1 MGELSIVIPAF
12 NEEKSLEYSLQKI
25 IDYGEKN
32 FSDYEILVINDG
44 SQDATADIAEKFKA
58 KKVKLIQNPK
68 NMGKGFSVKLGMINA
83 KYDLILFTDADLATP
98 IEELPKFLKSIE
110 EGYDIAIASRSI
122 EGANIEVAQT
132 KYRQVL
138 GKAFPILVQNMVLKD
153 FKDTQCGFKVFKK
166 EAARKIFPRQTL
178 QRWAFDVEILYIA
191 KKLGYKIKEIPV
203 TWIDKGNSKLSPM
216 KDSFKMFYEITKIK
230 YNDLK
235 KEYKP

>member
-1 MGELSIVIPAF
+1 MGEQISIVIPAY
-12 NEEKSLEYSLQKI
+12 NEEKKLEPSLQRI
-25 IDYGEKN
+25 AEYLEKN
-32 FSDYEILVINDG
+32 FKDYEIILVDDG
-44 SQDATADIAEKFKA
+44 SKDRTGEIAGKFKE
-58 KKVKLIQNPK
+58 KKLKVIQNPK

-216 KDSFKMFYEITKIK
+216 KDS
-230 YNDLK
+230 
-235 KEYKP
+235 